1 MDITDDS
8 ELLKHPHLVDYDEDP
23 EDYKE
28 ESLAVYT
35 PLKTLKIERKN
46 NALTKDGFNS
56 IGESESSES
65 EFENVEENKDLEIR
79 LNLEV

>member
-1 MDITDDS
+1 MERTDDA

-35 PLKTLKIERKN
+35 PLKTLKIERKQN
-46 NALTKDGFNS
+46 TLAKDGFNS
-56 IGESESSES
+56 IGDSESSES